1 MYFRSFLTYGWD
13 YAYGTHF
20 GKLRAQDFV
29 FPKSSKCNLHV
40 YGPSGTRQLYDAL
53 WAGSCTLNYSIKV
66 NSNKLKVNSNK
77 YVDKSNQHNFFFSL
91 KLKTILLT

>member
-53 WAGSCTLNYSIKV
+53 WDGSCTRNYSIKV
-66 NSNKLKVNSNK
+66 NSKK
-77 YVDKSNQHNFFFSL
+77 YVGQSNQHKFSFTKVENYFTINFT
-91 KLKTILLT
+91 K